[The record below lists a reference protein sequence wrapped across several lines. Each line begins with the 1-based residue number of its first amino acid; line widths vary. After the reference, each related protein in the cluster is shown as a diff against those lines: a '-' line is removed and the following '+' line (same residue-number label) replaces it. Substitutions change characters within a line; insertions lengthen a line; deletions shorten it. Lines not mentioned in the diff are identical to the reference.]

1 MKNLYLCLTDF
12 QILNALNLQLSK
24 FKNKKADLFFITNK
38 EGNEQL
44 AERLASTGIFEKIY
58 LFNNSRIQGL
68 HQYVRSTVEG
78 KTNKGFAAALV
89 TSVNEAVYKLRS
101 KFSGEAYRINA
112 KIVLGGKM
120 DFAAYDEVFCLD
132 KRSLVVDCVTQIL
145 KETGGK
151 CKITQILK
159 ETGGKCKINLLDE
172 GTSTYWRSILKT
184 NFPVSDIY
192 LYAPELANYYSEG
205 WRDRIYKIP
214 QIDYGDEKFRA
225 VINKVFDFKDDSNY
239 PHDDS
244 GSLLLK
250 DKVIFNKVFDF
261 KDDSNYPHDDSG
273 SLLLKDKV
281 IFFDQNWD
289 PMPEYFKHLNKFM
302 MLLLHNP
309 YKKHKKE
316 SAFYERKMQMFR
328 ITGDNSGGNDVIVKL
343 HPRSPLSFVADYN
356 KSKCTMA
363 PNLKIPWEVFMD
375 NCRFN
380 NNIWVTVS
388 STALCTYKMIFA
400 DSREDIPMI
409 FLYKIVYDGNKSYQ
423 EDDQFFRSFQ
433 KKYPQSVFIPETIEE
448 FTQIY
453 KKLIIKMD
461 NKRKDNK

>member
-89 TSVNEAVYKLRS
+89 TSVNETVYKLRS

-151 CKITQILK
+151 CKI
-159 ETGGKCKINLLDE
+159 NLLDE

-184 NFPVSDIY
+184 NFPISDIY

-205 WRDRIYKIP
+205 WQERIYKIP
-214 QIDYGDEKFRA
+214 QIDYGDEKFRS
-225 VINKVFDFKDDSNY
+225 VINKVFDFKDDGNY
-239 PHDDS
+239 PYDDK
-244 GSLLLK
+244 GNLLLK
-250 DKVIFNKVFDF
+250 DKI
-261 KDDSNYPHDDSG
+261 
-273 SLLLKDKV
+273 

-328 ITGDNSGGNDVIVKL
+328 ITADNSDGNDVMVKL
-343 HPRSPLSFVADYN
+343 HPRSPLSFVADYQ
-356 KSKCTMA
+356 KSKCAMA

-433 KKYPQSVFIPETIEE
+433 KKYPQSVFIPETTEE

-453 KKLIIKMD
+453 KKLITKMND
-461 NKRKDNK
+461 KRKDNK

>member
-78 KTNKGFAAALV
+78 KTNKGFAVALV

-151 CKITQILK
+151 CKI
-159 ETGGKCKINLLDE
+159 NLLDE

-205 WRDRIYKIP
+205 WQERIYKIP
-214 QIDYGDEKFRA
+214 QIDYGDENFRS
-225 VINKVFDFKDDSNY
+225 VINKVFDFKDDGNY
-239 PHDDS
+239 PYDDK

-250 DKVIFNKVFDF
+250 DKI
-261 KDDSNYPHDDSG
+261 
-273 SLLLKDKV
+273 

-316 SAFYERKMQMFR
+316 SVFYERKMQMFR
-328 ITGDNSGGNDVIVKL
+328 ITADNSDGNDVIVKL
-343 HPRSPLSFVADYN
+343 HPRSPLSFVADYK

-433 KKYPQSVFIPETIEE
+433 KKYPQSVFIPETTEE

-453 KKLIIKMD
+453 KKLITKMND
-461 NKRKDNK
+461 KRKDNK

>member
-44 AERLASTGIFEKIY
+44 AERLAGTGIFEKIY

-78 KTNKGFAAALV
+78 KSNKGFAAALV

-145 KETGGK
+145 KETS
-151 CKITQILK
+151 
-159 ETGGKCKINLLDE
+159 GKCKINLLDE

-214 QIDYGDEKFRA
+214 EIDYGDENFRS
-225 VINKVFDFKDDSNY
+225 VINKVFDFKDDGNY
-239 PHDDS
+239 PYDDK

-250 DKVIFNKVFDF
+250 DKI
-261 KDDSNYPHDDSG
+261 
-273 SLLLKDKV
+273 

-328 ITGDNSGGNDVIVKL
+328 ITADNSDGNDVIVKL
-343 HPRSPLSFVADYN
+343 HPRSPLSFVADYK

>member
-44 AERLASTGIFEKIY
+44 AERLAGTGIFEKIY

-151 CKITQILK
+151 CKI
-159 ETGGKCKINLLDE
+159 NLLDE

-192 LYAPELANYYSEG
+192 LYAPELANYYTEG
-205 WRDRIYKIP
+205 WKDRIYKIP
-214 QIDYGDEKFRA
+214 QIDYSDEKFRA
-225 VINKVFDFKDDSNY
+225 VINKVFDFKDDGNY
-239 PHDDS
+239 PYDDK

-250 DKVIFNKVFDF
+250 DKI
-261 KDDSNYPHDDSG
+261 
-273 SLLLKDKV
+273 

-328 ITGDNSGGNDVIVKL
+328 ITADNSDGNDVIVKL
-343 HPRSPLSFVADYN
+343 HPRSPLSFVADYK

-433 KKYPQSVFIPETIEE
+433 KKYPQSVFIPETTEE

-453 KKLIIKMD
+453 KKLITKMND
-461 NKRKDNK
+461 KRKDNK

>member
-44 AERLASTGIFEKIY
+44 AARLAATGIFEKIY

-78 KTNKGFAAALV
+78 KTNKGFAAALA

-151 CKITQILK
+151 CKI
-159 ETGGKCKINLLDE
+159 NLLDE

-184 NFPVSDIY
+184 NFPVTDIY
-192 LYAPELANYYSEG
+192 LYAPELANYYTEG
-205 WRDRIYKIP
+205 WQERIYKIP
-214 QIDYGDEKFRA
+214 QIDYGDGKFRS
-225 VINKVFDFKDDSNY
+225 VINKVFDFKDDGNY
-239 PHDDS
+239 PYDEK

-250 DKVIFNKVFDF
+250 DKI
-261 KDDSNYPHDDSG
+261 
-273 SLLLKDKV
+273 

-289 PMPEYFKHLNKFM
+289 PMLEYFKHLNKFM
-302 MLLLHNP
+302 MLLLHNT

-328 ITGDNSGGNDVIVKL
+328 ITADNSGGNDVIVKL

-433 KKYPQSVFIPETIEE
+433 KKYPQSVFIPETTEE

-453 KKLIIKMD
+453 KKLITKMD
-461 NKRKDNK
+461 NKREDNK

>member
-44 AERLASTGIFEKIY
+44 AERLAATGIFEKIY
-58 LFNNSRIQGL
+58 LFDNSRIQGL

-151 CKITQILK
+151 CKI
-159 ETGGKCKINLLDE
+159 NLLDE

-184 NFPVSDIY
+184 NFPISDIY

-205 WRDRIYKIP
+205 WQERIYKIP
-214 QIDYGDEKFRA
+214 QIDYGDEKFRL
-225 VINKVFDFKDDSNY
+225 VINKVFDFKDDGNY
-239 PHDDS
+239 PYDDK

-250 DKVIFNKVFDF
+250 DKI
-261 KDDSNYPHDDSG
+261 
-273 SLLLKDKV
+273 

-328 ITGDNSGGNDVIVKL
+328 ITADNSGGNDVIVKL

-388 STALCTYKMIFA
+388 STALCTYKIIFA
-400 DSREDIPMI
+400 DSREDIPVI

-433 KKYPQSVFIPETIEE
+433 KKYPQSVFIPETTEE

-453 KKLIIKMD
+453 KKLITKMND
-461 NKRKDNK
+461 KRKDNK

>member
-151 CKITQILK
+151 CKI
-159 ETGGKCKINLLDE
+159 NLLDE

-184 NFPVSDIY
+184 NFPISDIY
-192 LYAPELANYYSEG
+192 LYAPELANYYAEG
-205 WRDRIYKIP
+205 WQERIYKIP
-214 QIDYGDEKFRA
+214 QIDYGDGKFRS
-225 VINKVFDFKDDSNY
+225 VINKVFDFKDDGNY
-239 PHDDS
+239 PYDDK

-250 DKVIFNKVFDF
+250 DKI
-261 KDDSNYPHDDSG
+261 
-273 SLLLKDKV
+273 

-316 SAFYERKMQMFR
+316 SAFYERKIQMFR
-328 ITGDNSGGNDVIVKL
+328 ITADNSGGNDVIVKL

-423 EDDQFFRSFQ
+423 EDDQFFKGFQ
-433 KKYPQSVFIPETIEE
+433 QKYPQSVFIPETTEE

-453 KKLIIKMD
+453 KKLITKMND
-461 NKRKDNK
+461 KRKDNK

>member
-44 AERLASTGIFEKIY
+44 AERLAGTGIFEKIY

-78 KTNKGFAAALV
+78 RQNKGLAAAL
-89 TSVNEAVYKLRS
+89 TASFNEAVYKLRS

-112 KIVLGGKM
+112 KIVLGGEM

-132 KRSLVVDCVTQIL
+132 KRSLVVECV
-145 KETGGK
+145 
-151 CKITQILK
+151 TQILK

-184 NFPVSDIY
+184 NFPVNDIY

-205 WRDRIYKIP
+205 WQDRIYKIP
-214 QIDYGDEKFRA
+214 QIDYSDENFRS
-225 VINKVFDFKDDSNY
+225 VINKVFDFKDDGNY
-239 PHDDS
+239 PYDDK

-250 DKVIFNKVFDF
+250 DKI
-261 KDDSNYPHDDSG
+261 
-273 SLLLKDKV
+273 

-316 SAFYERKMQMFR
+316 SSFYERKMQMFR
-328 ITGDNSGGNDVIVKL
+328 ITADNSDGNDVIVKL
-343 HPRSPLSFVADYN
+343 HPRSPLSFVADYQ

-453 KKLIIKMD
+453 KKLITKMD

>member
-44 AERLASTGIFEKIY
+44 AERLAGTGIFEKIY

-151 CKITQILK
+151 CKI
-159 ETGGKCKINLLDE
+159 NLLDE

-192 LYAPELANYYSEG
+192 LYAPELANYYTEG
-205 WRDRIYKIP
+205 WKDRIYKIP
-214 QIDYGDEKFRA
+214 QIDYSDEKFRA
-225 VINKVFDFKDDSNY
+225 VINKVFDFKDDGNY
-239 PHDDS
+239 PYDDK

-250 DKVIFNKVFDF
+250 DKI
-261 KDDSNYPHDDSG
+261 
-273 SLLLKDKV
+273 

-328 ITGDNSGGNDVIVKL
+328 ITADNSDGNDVIVKL
-343 HPRSPLSFVADYN
+343 HPRSPLSFVADYK

-388 STALCTYKMIFA
+388 SSALCTYKMIFA

-461 NKRKDNK
+461 NKRKDN

>member
-44 AERLASTGIFEKIY
+44 AERLAGTGIFEKIY

-151 CKITQILK
+151 CKI
-159 ETGGKCKINLLDE
+159 NLLDE

-214 QIDYGDEKFRA
+214 EIDYGDENFRS
-225 VINKVFDFKDDSNY
+225 VINKVFDFKDDGNY
-239 PHDDS
+239 PYDDK

-250 DKVIFNKVFDF
+250 DKI
-261 KDDSNYPHDDSG
+261 
-273 SLLLKDKV
+273 

-328 ITGDNSGGNDVIVKL
+328 ITADNSDGNDVIVKL
-343 HPRSPLSFVADYN
+343 HPRSPLSFVADYK

-461 NKRKDNK
+461 NKRNDNK

>member
-12 QILNALNLQLSK
+12 QILNALNLQLTI
-24 FKNKKADLFFITNK
+24 FKNKKSDLFFITNK

-44 AERLASTGIFEKIY
+44 AQRLKETGLFENVY
-58 LFNNSRIQGL
+58 LFNNSRIKGL
-68 HQYVRSTVEG
+68 HQYARSTVEG
-78 KTNKGFAAALV
+78 KHNNGFFSALT
-89 TSVNEAVYKLRS
+89 TSVNEVIYKIRC
-101 KFSGEAYRINA
+101 KTSGEAYAINA
-112 KIVLGGKM
+112 KLVLGGKM
-120 DFAAYDEVFCLD
+120 DFSSYDEVFCLD
-132 KRSLVVDCVTQIL
+132 KRQLVVTCVKQIL
-145 KETGGK
+145 KETS
-151 CKITQILK
+151 
-159 ETGGKCKINLLDE
+159 GKCKINLLDE
-172 GTSTYWRSILKT
+172 GTSTYWRSILTK

-192 LYAPELANYYSEG
+192 LYAPELANYYNEG
-205 WRDRIYKIP
+205 WKEKVYKIP
-214 QIDYGDEKFRA
+214 AIDYNDAQFREIINA
-225 VINKVFDFKDDSNY
+225 VFGFYDDGNY
-239 PHDDS
+239 PHNDN

-250 DKVIFNKVFDF
+250 NKI
-261 KDDSNYPHDDSG
+261 
-273 SLLLKDKV
+273 

-316 SAFYERKMQMFR
+316 SAFYERKMEMFR
-328 ITGDNSGGNDVIVKL
+328 ITADNSSGNKVIVKL
-343 HPRSPLSFVADYN
+343 HPRSPLSFVADYQ

-363 PNLKIPWEVFMD
+363 PNLKTPWEVFMD
-375 NCRFN
+375 NCLFT

-433 KKYPQSVFIPETIEE
+433 KKYPQSVFIPETTEE

-453 KKLIIKMD
+453 KKLINKMND
-461 NKRKDNK
+461 KRKDNR

>member
-44 AERLASTGIFEKIY
+44 AERLAATGIFEKIY

-112 KIVLGGKM
+112 KIVLGGEM

-132 KRSLVVDCVTQIL
+132 KRSLVVECV
-145 KETGGK
+145 
-151 CKITQILK
+151 TQILK

-184 NFPVSDIY
+184 NFPVNDIY

-205 WRDRIYKIP
+205 WQDRIYKIP
-214 QIDYGDEKFRA
+214 QIDYSDENFRS
-225 VINKVFDFKDDSNY
+225 VINKVFDFKDDGNY
-239 PHDDS
+239 PYDDK

-250 DKVIFNKVFDF
+250 DKI
-261 KDDSNYPHDDSG
+261 
-273 SLLLKDKV
+273 

-316 SAFYERKMQMFR
+316 SSFYERKMQMFR
-328 ITGDNSGGNDVIVKL
+328 ITADNSDGNDVIVKL
-343 HPRSPLSFVADYN
+343 HPRSPLSFVADYQ

-433 KKYPQSVFIPETIEE
+433 KKYSQSVFIPETIEE
-448 FTQIY
+448 FTRIY
-453 KKLIIKMD
+453 KKLITKMD

>member
-44 AERLASTGIFEKIY
+44 AERLAGTGIFEKIY

-145 KETGGK
+145 KETS
-151 CKITQILK
+151 
-159 ETGGKCKINLLDE
+159 GKCKINLLDE

-214 QIDYGDEKFRA
+214 EIDYGDENFRS
-225 VINKVFDFKDDSNY
+225 VINKVFDFKDDGNY
-239 PHDDS
+239 PYDDK

-250 DKVIFNKVFDF
+250 DKI
-261 KDDSNYPHDDSG
+261 
-273 SLLLKDKV
+273 

-328 ITGDNSGGNDVIVKL
+328 ITADNSDGNDVIVKL
-343 HPRSPLSFVADYN
+343 HPRSPLSFVADYK

-388 STALCTYKMIFA
+388 TTALCTYKMIFA

>member
-1 MKNLYLCLTDF
+1 MKNLYICLTDF

-44 AERLASTGIFEKIY
+44 AERLATTGIFEKIY

-145 KETGGK
+145 KETS
-151 CKITQILK
+151 
-159 ETGGKCKINLLDE
+159 GKCKINLLDE

-184 NFPVSDIY
+184 NFPISDIY
-192 LYAPELANYYSEG
+192 LYAPELANYYAEG
-205 WRDRIYKIP
+205 WQERIYKIP
-214 QIDYGDEKFRA
+214 KIDYSDEKFRA
-225 VINKVFDFKDDSNY
+225 VINKVFDFKDDGNY
-239 PHDDS
+239 PYDDK
-244 GSLLLK
+244 GSLFLK
-250 DKVIFNKVFDF
+250 DKI
-261 KDDSNYPHDDSG
+261 
-273 SLLLKDKV
+273 

-328 ITGDNSGGNDVIVKL
+328 ITADNSGGNDVIVKL
-343 HPRSPLSFVADYN
+343 HPRSPLSFVADYQ

-400 DSREDIPMI
+400 DSREYIPMI

-423 EDDQFFRSFQ
+423 EDDQFFKGFQ
-433 KKYPQSVFIPETIEE
+433 QKYPQSVFIPETTEE
-448 FTQIY
+448 FAQIY
-453 KKLIIKMD
+453 KKLITKMND
-461 NKRKDNK
+461 KRKDNK

>member
-44 AERLASTGIFEKIY
+44 AERLAATGIFEKIY
-58 LFNNSRIQGL
+58 LFDNSRIQGL

-151 CKITQILK
+151 CKI
-159 ETGGKCKINLLDE
+159 NLLDE

-184 NFPVSDIY
+184 NFPISDIY

-205 WRDRIYKIP
+205 WQERIYKIP
-214 QIDYGDEKFRA
+214 QIDYGDEKFRS
-225 VINKVFDFKDDSNY
+225 VINKVFDFKDDGNY
-239 PHDDS
+239 PYDDK

-250 DKVIFNKVFDF
+250 DKI
-261 KDDSNYPHDDSG
+261 
-273 SLLLKDKV
+273 

-328 ITGDNSGGNDVIVKL
+328 ITADNSGGNDVIVKL

-388 STALCTYKMIFA
+388 STALCTYKIIFA
-400 DSREDIPMI
+400 DSREDIPVI

-433 KKYPQSVFIPETIEE
+433 KKYPQSVFIPETTEE

-453 KKLIIKMD
+453 KKLITKMND
-461 NKRKDNK
+461 KRKDNK

>member
-151 CKITQILK
+151 CKI
-159 ETGGKCKINLLDE
+159 NLLDE

-192 LYAPELANYYSEG
+192 LYAPELANYYTEG
-205 WRDRIYKIP
+205 WQERIYKIP
-214 QIDYGDEKFRA
+214 QIDYGDENFRS
-225 VINKVFDFKDDSNY
+225 VINKVFDFKDDGNY
-239 PHDDS
+239 PYDDK
-244 GSLLLK
+244 GNLLLK
-250 DKVIFNKVFDF
+250 DKI
-261 KDDSNYPHDDSG
+261 
-273 SLLLKDKV
+273 

-289 PMPEYFKHLNKFM
+289 PMPEYFKHVNKFM

-328 ITGDNSGGNDVIVKL
+328 ITADNSEGNDVIVKL
-343 HPRSPLSFVADYN
+343 HPRSPLSFVADYQ

-453 KKLIIKMD
+453 KKLITKMD

>member
-58 LFNNSRIQGL
+58 LFDNSRIQGL

-151 CKITQILK
+151 CKI
-159 ETGGKCKINLLDE
+159 NLLDE

-184 NFPVSDIY
+184 NFPISDIY

-205 WRDRIYKIP
+205 WQERIYKIP
-214 QIDYGDEKFRA
+214 QIDYGDEKFRS
-225 VINKVFDFKDDSNY
+225 VINKVFDFKDDGNY
-239 PHDDS
+239 PYDDK

-250 DKVIFNKVFDF
+250 DKI
-261 KDDSNYPHDDSG
+261 
-273 SLLLKDKV
+273 

-328 ITGDNSGGNDVIVKL
+328 ITADNSGGNDVIVKL
-343 HPRSPLSFVADYN
+343 HPRSPLSFVADYQ

-423 EDDQFFRSFQ
+423 EDDQFFKGFQ
-433 KKYPQSVFIPETIEE
+433 QKYPQSVFIPETIEE
-448 FTQIY
+448 FTQVY
-453 KKLIIKMD
+453 KKLITKMD
-461 NKRKDNK
+461 NKRKDKK

>member
-24 FKNKKADLFFITNK
+24 FKNKKSDLFFITNK

-44 AERLASTGIFEKIY
+44 AERLAGTGIFEKIY

-151 CKITQILK
+151 CKI
-159 ETGGKCKINLLDE
+159 NLLDE

-192 LYAPELANYYSEG
+192 LYAPELANYYTEG
-205 WRDRIYKIP
+205 WKDRIYKIP
-214 QIDYGDEKFRA
+214 QIDYSDEKFRA
-225 VINKVFDFKDDSNY
+225 VINKVFDFKDDGNY
-239 PHDDS
+239 PYDDK

-250 DKVIFNKVFDF
+250 DKI
-261 KDDSNYPHDDSG
+261 
-273 SLLLKDKV
+273 

-328 ITGDNSGGNDVIVKL
+328 ITADNSDGNDVIVKL
-343 HPRSPLSFVADYN
+343 HPRSPLSFVADYK

-461 NKRKDNK
+461 NKRKDN

>member
-151 CKITQILK
+151 CKI
-159 ETGGKCKINLLDE
+159 NLLDE

-184 NFPVSDIY
+184 NFPISYIY
-192 LYAPELANYYSEG
+192 LYAPELANYYAEG
-205 WRDRIYKIP
+205 WQDRIYKIP
-214 QIDYGDEKFRA
+214 QIDYSDEKFRA
-225 VINKVFDFKDDSNY
+225 VI
-239 PHDDS
+239 
-244 GSLLLK
+244 
-250 DKVIFNKVFDF
+250 NKVFDF

-388 STALCTYKMIFA
+388 STALCTYKIIFA

-433 KKYPQSVFIPETIEE
+433 KKYPQSVFIPETTEE

-453 KKLIIKMD
+453 KKLITKMND
-461 NKRKDNK
+461 KRKDNK

>member
-44 AERLASTGIFEKIY
+44 AERLAGTGIFEKIY

-78 KTNKGFAAALV
+78 KTNKGFAAALA

-151 CKITQILK
+151 CKI
-159 ETGGKCKINLLDE
+159 NLLDE

-184 NFPVSDIY
+184 NFPISDIY
-192 LYAPELANYYSEG
+192 LYAPELANYYTEG
-205 WRDRIYKIP
+205 WQDRIYKIP
-214 QIDYGDEKFRA
+214 QIDYSDEKFRA
-225 VINKVFDFKDDSNY
+225 AINKVFDFKDDGNY
-239 PHDDS
+239 PYDDK

-250 DKVIFNKVFDF
+250 DKI
-261 KDDSNYPHDDSG
+261 
-273 SLLLKDKV
+273 

-328 ITGDNSGGNDVIVKL
+328 ITADNSGGNDVMVKL
-343 HPRSPLSFVADYN
+343 HPRSPLSFVADCQ
-356 KSKCTMA
+356 KSKCAMA

-423 EDDQFFRSFQ
+423 EDDRFFKSFQ
-433 KKYPQSVFIPETIEE
+433 QKYPQSVFIPETTEE

-453 KKLIIKMD
+453 KKLINKMND
-461 NKRKDNK
+461 KRKDNK

>member
-44 AERLASTGIFEKIY
+44 AERLAGTGIFEKIY

-112 KIVLGGKM
+112 KIVLGGEM

-151 CKITQILK
+151 CKI
-159 ETGGKCKINLLDE
+159 NLLDE

-184 NFPVSDIY
+184 NFPVNDIY

-205 WRDRIYKIP
+205 WQDRIYKIP
-214 QIDYGDEKFRA
+214 QIDYSDENFRS
-225 VINKVFDFKDDSNY
+225 VINKVFDFKDDGNY
-239 PHDDS
+239 PYDDK

-250 DKVIFNKVFDF
+250 DKI
-261 KDDSNYPHDDSG
+261 
-273 SLLLKDKV
+273 

-316 SAFYERKMQMFR
+316 SSFYERKMQMFR
-328 ITGDNSGGNDVIVKL
+328 ITADNSDGNDVIVKL
-343 HPRSPLSFVADYN
+343 HPRSPLSFVADYQ

-433 KKYPQSVFIPETIEE
+433 KKYSQSVFIPETIEE
-448 FTQIY
+448 FTRIY
-453 KKLIIKMD
+453 KKLITKMD

>member
-68 HQYVRSTVEG
+68 HQYVRSTVER

-151 CKITQILK
+151 CKI
-159 ETGGKCKINLLDE
+159 NLLDE

-184 NFPVSDIY
+184 NFPISDIY
-192 LYAPELANYYSEG
+192 LYAPELANYYAEG
-205 WRDRIYKIP
+205 WQERIYKIP
-214 QIDYGDEKFRA
+214 QIDYGDGKFRS
-225 VINKVFDFKDDSNY
+225 VINKVFDFKDDGNY
-239 PHDDS
+239 PYDDK

-250 DKVIFNKVFDF
+250 DKI
-261 KDDSNYPHDDSG
+261 
-273 SLLLKDKV
+273 

-316 SAFYERKMQMFR
+316 SAFYERKIQMFR
-328 ITGDNSGGNDVIVKL
+328 ITADNSGGNDVIVKL

-423 EDDQFFRSFQ
+423 EDDQFFKSFQ
-433 KKYPQSVFIPETIEE
+433 QKHPQSVFIPETIEE
-448 FTQIY
+448 FTQVY
-453 KKLIIKMD
+453 KKLITKMD
-461 NKRKDNK
+461 NKRKDKK

>member
-44 AERLASTGIFEKIY
+44 AERLAGTGIFEKIY

-151 CKITQILK
+151 CKI
-159 ETGGKCKINLLDE
+159 NLLDE

-192 LYAPELANYYSEG
+192 LYAPELANYYTEG
-205 WRDRIYKIP
+205 WKDRIYKIP
-214 QIDYGDEKFRA
+214 QIDYSDEKFRA
-225 VINKVFDFKDDSNY
+225 VINKVFDFKDDGNY
-239 PHDDS
+239 PYDDK

-250 DKVIFNKVFDF
+250 DKI
-261 KDDSNYPHDDSG
+261 
-273 SLLLKDKV
+273 

-328 ITGDNSGGNDVIVKL
+328 ITADNSDGNDVMVKL
-343 HPRSPLSFVADYN
+343 HPRSPLSFVADYK

-433 KKYPQSVFIPETIEE
+433 KKYPQSVFIPETTEE

-453 KKLIIKMD
+453 KKIINKMND
-461 NKRKDNK
+461 KRKDN

>member
-44 AERLASTGIFEKIY
+44 AERLAAAGIFEKIY

-89 TSVNEAVYKLRS
+89 TSVNEVVYKLRS

-151 CKITQILK
+151 CKI
-159 ETGGKCKINLLDE
+159 NLLDE

-184 NFPVSDIY
+184 NFPISDIY
-192 LYAPELANYYSEG
+192 LYAPELANYYTEG
-205 WRDRIYKIP
+205 WQERIYKIP
-214 QIDYGDEKFRA
+214 QIDYGDEKFRS
-225 VINKVFDFKDDSNY
+225 VINKVFDFKDDGNY
-239 PHDDS
+239 PYDYK

-250 DKVIFNKVFDF
+250 DKI
-261 KDDSNYPHDDSG
+261 
-273 SLLLKDKV
+273 

-328 ITGDNSGGNDVIVKL
+328 ITADNSGGNDVIVKL
-343 HPRSPLSFVADYN
+343 HPRSPLSFVADYQ

-433 KKYPQSVFIPETIEE
+433 KKYPQSVFIPETTEE

-453 KKLIIKMD
+453 KKLITKMND
-461 NKRKDNK
+461 KRKDNK

>member
-58 LFNNSRIQGL
+58 LFNNSKIQGL

-78 KTNKGFAAALV
+78 KTNKGFVAALV

-151 CKITQILK
+151 CKI
-159 ETGGKCKINLLDE
+159 NLLDE

-205 WRDRIYKIP
+205 WQDRIYKIP
-214 QIDYGDEKFRA
+214 EIDYGDENFRS
-225 VINKVFDFKDDSNY
+225 VINKVFDFKDDGNY
-239 PHDDS
+239 PYDDK

-250 DKVIFNKVFDF
+250 DKI
-261 KDDSNYPHDDSG
+261 
-273 SLLLKDKV
+273 

-328 ITGDNSGGNDVIVKL
+328 ITADNSDGNDVMVKL
-343 HPRSPLSFVADYN
+343 HPRSPLSFVADYQ
-356 KSKCTMA
+356 KSKCAMA

-461 NKRKDNK
+461 HKRKDNK

>member
-44 AERLASTGIFEKIY
+44 AERLAATGIFEKIY
-58 LFNNSRIQGL
+58 LFDNSRIQGL

-151 CKITQILK
+151 CKI
-159 ETGGKCKINLLDE
+159 NLLDE

-184 NFPVSDIY
+184 NFPISDIY

-205 WRDRIYKIP
+205 WQERIYKIP
-214 QIDYGDEKFRA
+214 QIDYGDEKFRS
-225 VINKVFDFKDDSNY
+225 VINKVFDFKDDGNY
-239 PHDDS
+239 PYDDK

-250 DKVIFNKVFDF
+250 DKI
-261 KDDSNYPHDDSG
+261 
-273 SLLLKDKV
+273 

-328 ITGDNSGGNDVIVKL
+328 ITADNSGGNDVIVKL

-388 STALCTYKMIFA
+388 STALCTYKIIFA

-433 KKYPQSVFIPETIEE
+433 KKYPQSVFIPETTEE

-453 KKLIIKMD
+453 KKLITKMND
-461 NKRKDNK
+461 KRKDNK

>member
-44 AERLASTGIFEKIY
+44 AGTVTGIFEKIY

-151 CKITQILK
+151 CKI
-159 ETGGKCKINLLDE
+159 NLLDE

-192 LYAPELANYYSEG
+192 LYAPELANYYTEG
-205 WRDRIYKIP
+205 WKDRIYKIP
-214 QIDYGDEKFRA
+214 QIDYSDEKFRA
-225 VINKVFDFKDDSNY
+225 VINKVFDFKDDGNY
-239 PHDDS
+239 PYDDK

-250 DKVIFNKVFDF
+250 DKI
-261 KDDSNYPHDDSG
+261 
-273 SLLLKDKV
+273 

-328 ITGDNSGGNDVIVKL
+328 ITADNSDGNDVMVKL
-343 HPRSPLSFVADYN
+343 HPRSPLSFVADYK

-409 FLYKIVYDGNKSYQ
+409 FLYKIVYAGNKSYQ

-433 KKYPQSVFIPETIEE
+433 KKYPQSVFIPETTEE

-453 KKLIIKMD
+453 KKIINKMND
-461 NKRKDNK
+461 KRKDN

>member
-44 AERLASTGIFEKIY
+44 AERLAATGIFEKIY

-151 CKITQILK
+151 CKI
-159 ETGGKCKINLLDE
+159 NLLDE

-184 NFPVSDIY
+184 NFPISDIY
-192 LYAPELANYYSEG
+192 LYAPELANYYAEG
-205 WRDRIYKIP
+205 WQERIYKIP
-214 QIDYGDEKFRA
+214 KIDYGDGKFRS
-225 VINKVFDFKDDSNY
+225 VINKVFDFKDDGNY
-239 PHDDS
+239 PYDEK

-250 DKVIFNKVFDF
+250 DKI
-261 KDDSNYPHDDSG
+261 
-273 SLLLKDKV
+273 

-328 ITGDNSGGNDVIVKL
+328 ITADNSDGNDVIVKL
-343 HPRSPLSFVADYN
+343 HPRSPLSFVADYK

-423 EDDQFFRSFQ
+423 EDDQFFKGFQ
-433 KKYPQSVFIPETIEE
+433 QKYPQSVFIPETIEE
-448 FTQIY
+448 FTQVY
-453 KKLIIKMD
+453 KKLITKMD
-461 NKRKDNK
+461 NKRKDKK

>member
-44 AERLASTGIFEKIY
+44 AERLAAAGIFEKIY

-151 CKITQILK
+151 CKI
-159 ETGGKCKINLLDE
+159 NLLDE

-184 NFPVSDIY
+184 NFPISDIY
-192 LYAPELANYYSEG
+192 LYAPELANYYAEG
-205 WRDRIYKIP
+205 WQERIYKIP
-214 QIDYGDEKFRA
+214 QIDYGDGKFRSI
-225 VINKVFDFKDDSNY
+225 INKVFDFKDDGNY
-239 PHDDS
+239 PYDEK
-244 GSLLLK
+244 GSFLLK
-250 DKVIFNKVFDF
+250 DKI
-261 KDDSNYPHDDSG
+261 
-273 SLLLKDKV
+273 

-328 ITGDNSGGNDVIVKL
+328 ITADNSGGNDVMVKL
-343 HPRSPLSFVADYN
+343 HPRSPLSFVADYQ
-356 KSKCTMA
+356 KSKCAMA

-375 NCRFN
+375 NCLFN

-433 KKYPQSVFIPETIEE
+433 KKYPQSVFIPETTEE

-453 KKLIIKMD
+453 KKLINKMND
-461 NKRKDNK
+461 KRKDNR

>member
-44 AERLASTGIFEKIY
+44 AERLAGTGIFEKIY

-78 KTNKGFAAALV
+78 KTNKGFAAALA

-151 CKITQILK
+151 CKI
-159 ETGGKCKINLLDE
+159 NLLDE

-184 NFPVSDIY
+184 NFPISDIY
-192 LYAPELANYYSEG
+192 LYAPELANYYTEG
-205 WRDRIYKIP
+205 WQDRIYKIP
-214 QIDYGDEKFRA
+214 QIDYSDEKFRA
-225 VINKVFDFKDDSNY
+225 AINKVFDFKDDGNY
-239 PHDDS
+239 PYDDK

-250 DKVIFNKVFDF
+250 DKI
-261 KDDSNYPHDDSG
+261 
-273 SLLLKDKV
+273 

-289 PMPEYFKHLNKFM
+289 PMTEYFKHLNKFM

-328 ITGDNSGGNDVIVKL
+328 ITADNSGGNDVMVKL
-343 HPRSPLSFVADYN
+343 HPRSPLSFVADYQ
-356 KSKCTMA
+356 KSKCAMA

-423 EDDQFFRSFQ
+423 EDDRFFKSFQ
-433 KKYPQSVFIPETIEE
+433 QKYPQSVFIPETTEE

-453 KKLIIKMD
+453 KKLINKMND
-461 NKRKDNK
+461 KRKDNK

>member
-44 AERLASTGIFEKIY
+44 AERLAGTGIFEKIY

-151 CKITQILK
+151 CKI
-159 ETGGKCKINLLDE
+159 NLLDE

-192 LYAPELANYYSEG
+192 LYAPELANYYTEG
-205 WRDRIYKIP
+205 WKDRIYKIP
-214 QIDYGDEKFRA
+214 QIDYSDEKFRA
-225 VINKVFDFKDDSNY
+225 VINKVFDFKDDGNY
-239 PHDDS
+239 PYDDK

-250 DKVIFNKVFDF
+250 DKI
-261 KDDSNYPHDDSG
+261 
-273 SLLLKDKV
+273 

-328 ITGDNSGGNDVIVKL
+328 ITADNSDGNDVMVKL
-343 HPRSPLSFVADYN
+343 HPRSPLSFVADYK

-380 NNIWVTVS
+380 NNIWVTLS

-461 NKRKDNK
+461 NKRKDN